1 MSEISVVIP
10 VRDDA
15 ELLRECLSSLGRQS
29 EPPLEIIVVDNASS
43 DHSAAVALAHGA
55 RVVPEPNVGIAYAT
69 ATGYDA
75 ARGSII
81 ARLDADSRP
90 PADWLERIGIVLAR
104 HPGADAVTGIGVFHD
119 APRGL
124 GRLLSLIY
132 LGSYYLLGAAAAGHH
147 VLWGSSMALRRTT
160 WQRVAHLVHREPG
173 VHDDFDLALVLGP
186 GAGILLD
193 PALVVRVS
201 ARSLRGGRQ
210 WRRRLGRAFRTLRL
224 NWRDAP
230 PWERWAVTL
239 GLPDTNET
247 RGSRP

>member
-1 MSEISVVIP
+1 MSEVSVVIP

-15 ELLRECLSSLGRQS
+15 ELLRECLRALGRQS

-43 DHSAAVALAHGA
+43 DHSAAVALSHGA
-55 RVVPEPNVGIAYAT
+55 RVVREPNVGIAYAT

-75 ARGSII
+75 ARGAII
-81 ARLDADSRP
+81 ARLDADTRP
-90 PADWLERIGIVLAR
+90 PTDWLERIGTVMAG
-104 HPGADAVTGIGVFHD
+104 HPGHEAVTGIGVFHD

-124 GRLLSLIY
+124 RRLLSVIY

-147 VLWGSSMALRRTT
+147 VLWGSSMAVRRTA
-160 WQRVAHLVHREPG
+160 WQRVTHLVHRDLE

-186 GAGILLD
+186 GAAIVLD
-193 PALVVRVS
+193 PSLVVGVS
-201 ARSLRGGRQ
+201 ARSVRGGRQ
-210 WRRRLGRAFRTLRL
+210 WRRRLGRAFHTLRL

-239 GLPDTNET
+239 HLQDTDET
-247 RGSRP
+247 RGSHR